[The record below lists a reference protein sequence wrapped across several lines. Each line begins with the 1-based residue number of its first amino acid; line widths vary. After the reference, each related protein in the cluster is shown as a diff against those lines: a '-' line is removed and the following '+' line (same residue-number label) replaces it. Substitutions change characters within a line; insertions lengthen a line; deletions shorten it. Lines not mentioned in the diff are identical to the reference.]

1 MCGLNISG
9 SDFTSFSSGI
19 ERSTIR
25 LAILQDR
32 LARQLSVSQREN
44 ERPPSAYQIA
54 LASMKAGA
62 DLHTQG
68 FRGRGDRLSTPGG
81 SSRTMERR
89 EEAVT
94 GGLDLASAE
103 TR

>member
-1 MCGLNISG
+1 
-9 SDFTSFSSGI
+9 
-19 ERSTIR
+19 
-25 LAILQDR
+25 
-32 LARQLSVSQREN
+32 
-44 ERPPSAYQIA
+44 
-54 LASMKAGA
+54 MKAGA

>member
-1 MCGLNISG
+1 
-9 SDFTSFSSGI
+9 
-19 ERSTIR
+19 
-25 LAILQDR
+25 
-32 LARQLSVSQREN
+32 
-44 ERPPSAYQIA
+44 
-54 LASMKAGA
+54 MKAGA

-68 FRGRGDRLSTPGG
+68 LRGRGDRLSTPDG
-81 SSRTMERR
+81 SSRTIERR